1 MAIVIDTAVGGS
13 SDERQAT
20 RCVAAQ
26 QTKVSA
32 PRFGILKVTP
42 HMHIKKQR
50 LLTPGPTPLY
60 PPALHAMMASDI
72 HHRTEDFRKAY
83 RSCLADLKEV
93 MGTANDVLMFAA
105 SGTGAMDATVSNL
118 FSKGDKVIVCVAG
131 KFGERWAEIAKAYG
145 LDAKVLTVP
154 YGQAVSADQVASAL
168 AEDPAVKAVFV
179 QASETST
186 GAAHDVKAMG
196 AAVARTGAILIVD
209 AITGIGTMPLDIDGW
224 GLDVVIGGSQK
235 AFMIPPGLA
244 FLSISP
250 KAWKF
255 ADTATLPHYY
265 FNLKKEK
272 KSGDAGESSWT
283 PSTALILAMA
293 EALRYVKQ
301 IGMAHLVE
309 NAQMLAAATRA
320 AVVRLGLDLFAP
332 DSPGSSVTA
341 VRAPAGMDSG
351 IIVKEFK
358 NRFGAIIANGQG
370 SMKGQIF
377 RIAHL
382 GYFDFSDLFAM
393 IAGLEIILNANG
405 FPVTYGTGVAAVQE
419 AYEHAAVKPQPVGA

>member
-1 MAIVIDTAVGGS
+1 MY
-13 SDERQAT
+13 
-20 RCVAAQ
+20 
-26 QTKVSA
+26 
-32 PRFGILKVTP
+32 
-42 HMHIKKQR
+42 IKKQR

-72 HHRTEDFRKAY
+72 HHRTEEFRKAY

-93 MGTANDVLMFAA
+93 MGTANDVLMFAS
-105 SGTGAMDATVSNL
+105 SGTGAMDASVSNL

-145 LDAKVLTVP
+145 LDAHVLTVP
-154 YGQAVSADQVASAL
+154 YGQVVSPAQVEAAL
-168 AEDPAVKAVFV
+168 ALAPDTKGVFV

-186 GAAHDVKAMG
+186 GAAHDVRAMA
-196 AAVARTGAILIVD
+196 AAVSKTGAIFVVD
-209 AITGIGTMPLDIDGW
+209 AITGLGTMPLDIDGW

-244 FLSISP
+244 FLSVSP

-255 ADTATLPHYY
+255 AETATLPHFY

-283 PSTALILAMA
+283 PSTALILALA

-301 IGMAHLVE
+301 IGMAHLIE

-320 AVVRLGLDLFAP
+320 AAGKLGLELFSAG
-332 DSPGSSVTA
+332 SPGSSVTA

-351 IIVKEFK
+351 VIVKEFK
-358 NRFGAIIANGQG
+358 TRFGAVIANGQG

-382 GYFDFSDLFAM
+382 GYFDFADLFAM
-393 IAGLEIILNANG
+393 VAGLEIILNANG
-405 FPVTYGTGVAAVQE
+405 YPVKYGTGVAAVQE
-419 AYEHAAVKPQPVGA
+419 IYEHAAVKPQTVNA